1 MDVSVIATAP
11 DLNVTTGVDIV
22 SEAVSVSVT
31 TSFSTAWVGVALLE
45 AMLTLL
51 KVGAITSLNQA
62 DVGVLLSAGQFEVP
76 PNAVAIAVAR
86 KTYDKRLL
94 HQQHPNHVCLG

>member
-51 KVGAITSLNQA
+51 KVGAITSGVNQA
-62 DVGVLLSAGQFEVP
+62 DVGVVFQFGVKPKLEI
-76 PNAVAIAVAR
+76 IAVDALNISSKSDTLFTFQSR
-86 KTYDKRLL
+86 IS
-94 HQQHPNHVCLG
+94 